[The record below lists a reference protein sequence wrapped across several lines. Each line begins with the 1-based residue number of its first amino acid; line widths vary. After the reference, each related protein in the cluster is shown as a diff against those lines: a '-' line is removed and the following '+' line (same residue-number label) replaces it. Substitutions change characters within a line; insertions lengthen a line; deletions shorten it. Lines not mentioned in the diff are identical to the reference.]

1 MRTLPRILS
10 VLSLPLTAQ
19 APILEAFKGGKA
31 SFELRTRFEHVKDSD
46 SKAPADHK
54 TANGLTNR
62 TFLGFETAAWGGL
75 KLALQAANVA
85 ALGEERFNS
94 GLNGK
99 TTLATIQDP
108 GNTQVL
114 QAHLSWKGFKL
125 GRQTLRV
132 DNQRFLGAGMW
143 SQMPKAYTGLT
154 FQGDLGTKW
163 VNLHAG
169 HITQVTDGL
178 SRTRALKLDF
188 VRARFTPAKEVALT
202 PFWFAN
208 QETTK
213 LYGATP
219 AASVQHLGL
228 RVDGGWKGLLYDA
241 TVAQQKPYKQSTTT
255 ANRSY
260 LSLMAGYAFT
270 KDLSL
275 KAAHEVLEGATKTD
289 AIQGAFTTPQAS
301 LHAYYGWADR
311 LGATP
316 VMGIVDDFIQFEAK
330 RWGFVFDLQFHTL
343 KPEQTD
349 CGFTKYGRDLS
360 LSVAFPVTK
369 HHELMLKIADYKG
382 ESTAAAPMNKDL
394 KKVWLVSTFK
404 F

>member
-1 MRTLPRILS
+1 MRTLPIL
-10 VLSLPLTAQ
+10 LSALALPLAAQ
-19 APILEAFKGGKA
+19 APVLDAFKAGKVT
-31 SFELRTRFEHVKDSD
+31 FELRTRFEHVEDSD
-46 SKAPADHK
+46 FKAPADHK

-62 TFLGFETAAWGGL
+62 TFLGFETGAWEGL
-75 KLALQAANVA
+75 KLTLQAANVV

-94 GLNGK
+94 GLNNK

-108 GNTQVL
+108 GNTQVI
-114 QAHLSWKGFKL
+114 QAHLAWKGFKL

-154 FQGDLGTKW
+154 FQGDLGAKW

-169 HITQVTDGL
+169 HITQVTDSL

-188 VRARFTPAKEVALT
+188 VRARFTPVKEIAIT
-202 PFWFAN
+202 PFWFGN
-208 QETTK
+208 EETTK
-213 LYGATP
+213 LYGSTP
-219 AASVQHLGL
+219 AASVQHTGL
-228 RVDGGWKGLLYDA
+228 RVDGAWKGLLYDA
-241 TVAQQKPYKQSTTT
+241 TVAQQKAYKESTTT
-255 ANRSY
+255 ASRSY

-270 KDLSL
+270 KDISL
-275 KAAHEVLEGATKTD
+275 KATHEVLEGAAKGD
-289 AIQGAFTTPQAS
+289 VLQSAFTTPQAS
-301 LHAYYGWADR
+301 LHGFYGWADR
-311 LGATP
+311 LGTTP
-316 VMGIVDDFIQFEAK
+316 VTGIVDDFLQLEAK
-330 RWGFVFDLQFHTL
+330 QWGFVFDVQFHTL

-349 CGFTKYGRDLS
+349 RGFSKYGTDLS

-369 HHELMLKIADYKG
+369 NYELMLKVADYKG
-382 ESTAAAPMNKDL
+382 DSSAVAPMNKDL